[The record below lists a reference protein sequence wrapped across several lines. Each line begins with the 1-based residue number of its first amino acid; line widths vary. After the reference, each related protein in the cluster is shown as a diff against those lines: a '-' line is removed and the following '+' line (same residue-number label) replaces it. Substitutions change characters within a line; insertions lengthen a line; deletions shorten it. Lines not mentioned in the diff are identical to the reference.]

1 MPERLHRIAAM
12 CAMFAILLSLMPS
25 LAFAQ
30 GAPPSRQMVARSS
43 ELLSILSGDGGEE
56 AFFAPSFVQ
65 AVPLNQFRSLTAQL
79 RSQYGEPLSIS
90 QIAAKNANEADVTIG
105 YERAQV
111 RMRLVLD
118 APAPH
123 RVIGL
128 LITSVEIGGD
138 TLQTVISELSA
149 LNGDVAVQAVQ
160 LSGGQTRE
168 LAALAPNQRLAVA
181 SVSKLYILGAIAQD
195 VRLRRR
201 RWEEIV
207 PLSDKSLPSGML
219 QDWPDGTPL
228 TLQSLA
234 TLMIAISDN
243 SAADTLVRHI
253 GRDSIAAFAQQ
264 SGHGDPDALLP
275 FLTTLELFALKMPQ
289 NSDLARRYAQGNESE
304 QAELLAS
311 NRQRLSRGNVD
322 AANLTN
328 TPKRIDS
335 IEWFASPADINRLL
349 LQLASEPDPVV
360 RAILTINPLIGPG
373 DAGRWQWLGAKN
385 GFEPGVVSLAF
396 AGQSRA
402 GSVIVLS
409 ASWNNAREPLDN
421 ARFQALIGRLLN
433 LLSVY

>member
-1 MPERLHRIAAM
+1 MPERLRRAA
-12 CAMFAILLSLMPS
+12 ALGAALLFWLLPA

-30 GAPPSRQMVARSS
+30 SAPPSSQMVARSS
-43 ELLSILSGDGGEE
+43 ELLRILIGDSGEE

-65 AVPLNQFRSLTAQL
+65 AVPLSQFRSLTAQL
-79 RSQYGEPLSIS
+79 RSQYGEPLLIS
-90 QIAAKNANEADVTIG
+90 QIAAKNANQADVTIG

-111 RMRLVLD
+111 SMRLVLD

-128 LITSVEIGGD
+128 LVTSVEIRGD
-138 TLQTVISELSA
+138 ALQTVLRELSA
-149 LNGDVAVQAVQ
+149 LDGDVAVQAVQ
-160 LSGGQTRE
+160 FSGGQFRE
-168 LAALAPNQRLAVA
+168 LAALAPEQRLAVA
-181 SVSKLYILGAIAQD
+181 SVSKLYILGALAQD
-195 VRLRRR
+195 VRRGVR
-201 RWEEIV
+201 RWDEIV
-207 PLSDKSLPSGML
+207 PLTDKSLPSGML

-228 TLQSLA
+228 TLQSLV

-243 SAADTLVRHI
+243 SAADTLVRYI
-253 GRDSIAAFAQQ
+253 GRDRIAAFARQN
-264 SGHGDPDALLP
+264 GHGEPDALLP

-289 NSDLARRYAQGNESE
+289 NADLARRYAQANESE
-304 QAELLAS
+304 QAALLAG
-311 NRQRLSRGNVD
+311 NQQRLTRGNVD

-335 IEWFASPADINRLL
+335 IEWFAAPADINRLL

-360 RAILTINPLIGPG
+360 RAILTINPLIGLG

-385 GFEPGVVSLAF
+385 GFEPGVMSLAF
-396 AGQSRA
+396 VGQSRT

-421 ARFQALIGRLLN
+421 ARFQALIGRMLN
-433 LLSVY
+433 LLSAY